1 MGDSSKNS
9 GQGLTILIMPIYQAI
24 VLAIVQGFTEFLP
37 ISSSAHLFL
46 VPWLLGWPDQGLDF
60 DIALHIGTL
69 AAVLIYFFKDWLQ
82 IVAQGVGLN
91 YGNDEEL
98 KQNPK
103 LLWYLVLASVPAGLI
118 GLKFKDQIETTLRSP
133 FVMGTMLILIGILLW
148 VAERY
153 TKRLKHIGE
162 LTLVD
167 TSMIGLSQ
175 ALALVPGTSR
185 SGITISTG
193 LFRGL
198 THSAAARFSFLLSTP
213 IVAASGLKSIYDL
226 SKHGLSE
233 GMLMPFIVGIAGSA
247 IVGLG
252 VIAFFLKVIRKHGL
266 TPFIAYRIIFGIIVI
281 ALAFVRSR
289 G

>member
-1 MGDSSKNS
+1 
-9 GQGLTILIMPIYQAI
+9 MPIYQAI

-37 ISSSAHLFL
+37 VSSSAHLFL

-82 IVAQGVGLN
+82 ISAQAFGLN
-91 YGNDEEL
+91 YGDDPEL
-98 KQNPK
+98 KQSPR
-103 LLWYLVLASVPAGLI
+103 LLWYLALASIPAGLF
-118 GLKFKDQIETTLRSP
+118 GFKFKDDIETTLRSP

-148 VAERY
+148 FAERLAD
-153 TKRLKHIGE
+153 TLLIG
-162 LTLVD
+162 T
-167 TSMIGLSQ
+167 SQ
-175 ALALVPGTSR
+175 ALALIPGTSR

-213 IVAASGLKSIYDL
+213 VIAASGLKAIYDL
-226 SKHGLSE
+226 KKHGIGE
-233 GMLMPFIVGIAGSA
+233 GMLAPFFIGIFVSGLVGFA
-247 IVGLG
+247 
-252 VIAFFLKVIRKHGL
+252 VIAYFLKVIRKHGL
-266 TPFIAYRIIFGIIVI
+266 APFIAYRIIFGIVVV
-281 ALAFVRSR
+281 ALAVVRSR

>member
-1 MGDSSKNS
+1 
-9 GQGLTILIMPIYQAI
+9 MPIYQAI

-82 IVAQGVGLN
+82 IAAQGVGLT
-91 YGNDEEL
+91 YGDDEEL

-148 VAERY
+148 IAERY
-153 TKRLKHIGE
+153 TSRLKHIGE
-162 LTLVD
+162 LSLTD
-167 TSMIGLSQ
+167 TNLIGISQ
-175 ALALVPGTSR
+175 ALALIPGTSR

-213 IVAASGLKSIYDL
+213 IVAASGLKSVYDL
-226 SKHGLSE
+226 SKHGLSD
-233 GMLMPFIVGIAGSA
+233 GMLMPFVVGIIGSA
-247 IVGLG
+247 VVGLG
-252 VIAFFLKVIRKHGL
+252 VITFFLRVIRKHGL

>member
-1 MGDSSKNS
+1 
-9 GQGLTILIMPIYQAI
+9 MPIYQAI

-46 VPWLLGWPDQGLDF
+46 VPWLMGWPDQGLDF

-82 IVAQGVGLN
+82 ILAQGVGLN
-91 YGNDEEL
+91 YGDDEEL

-148 VAERY
+148 IAERY
-153 TKRLKHIGE
+153 TRRLKHIGE
-162 LTLVD
+162 LTLTD
-167 TSMIGLSQ
+167 TNLIGISQ
-175 ALALVPGTSR
+175 ALALIPGTSR

-213 IVAASGLKSIYDL
+213 IVAASGLKSVYDL

-233 GMLMPFIVGIAGSA
+233 EMLMPFIVGIVGSA
-247 IVGLG
+247 VVGLG
-252 VIAFFLKVIRKHGL
+252 VITFFLKVIRKHGL
-266 TPFIAYRIIFGIIVI
+266 TPFIAYRIFFGIIVI